1 MNKTSR
7 EAQTAW
13 PGGSVGGRWSRETPG
28 RATPRLPGVKPQANP
43 PPSRVALGVCVGLL
57 SGTLLGTHET
67 FHKYMLN
74 E

>member
-13 PGGSVGGRWSRETPG
+13 PGGSVAGKVEQGDPLEG
-28 RATPRLPGVKPQANP
+28 YPQAARREATGKSASFP
-43 PPSRVALGVCVGLL
+43 VALGVRVGLL

-67 FHKYMLN
+67 FHKYMLK
-74 E
+74 